1 MTFLAEDHSWFI
13 SERHLRRI
21 LNSLGLFR
29 RRNKSYIIKVASFI
43 SRQLDLSGR
52 QYGYRLMHLKC
63 MLSGFVIS
71 RENVRVLLGIL
82 DPERVNLRK
91 KRRLVRRRYFTSGP
105 NQVWH
110 IDSYD
115 KLTPFGI
122 GINGCIDGFARYII
136 WMEASYTNSDPKVI
150 AGYFVGAILEKH
162 GCPRTVRADKGTENG
177 SVRQIQIHLRA
188 EHDDSLAGERS
199 FVYGK
204 STANTRIESLW
215 GILRK
220 QCVKFWIELFRSL
233 QVDGYFDG
241 YQLDKEL
248 IRFCF
253 MKLIQAELDGNDTI
267 AYGKPFVMY
276 HQPQLF
282 NPIDR
287 LIPVTVQQVDNTQGM
302 FRTKDE
308 LPCDEDVFILCRHIF
323 QEMRWQYP
331 KDANEA
337 RKLYIDLRQIVL
349 LLI

>member
-1 MTFLAEDHSWFI
+1 
-13 SERHLRRI
+13 
-21 LNSLGLFR
+21 
-29 RRNKSYIIKVASFI
+29 
-43 SRQLDLSGR
+43 
-52 QYGYRLMHLKC
+52 

-82 DPERVNLRK
+82 DPEGVNLRK

-110 IDSYD
+110 IDSYN

-136 WMEASYTNSDPKVI
+136 WMEASYTNSDPK
-150 AGYFVGAILEKH
+150 
-162 GCPRTVRADKGTENG
+162 
-177 SVRQIQIHLRA
+177 IHLRA

-204 STANTRIESLW
+204 STANTRIKSLW

-220 QCVKFWIELFRSL
+220 QCVKFWVELFRSL

-253 MKLIQAELDGNDTI
+253 MKLIQAELDGFVLMWNMHTIRKNRNDTI

-282 NPIDR
+282 KTIDR

-308 LPCDEDVFILCRHIF
+308 LPCDED
-323 QEMRWQYP
+323 EMRWQYP

-337 RKLYIDLRQIVL
+337 RKLYIDLRQIDSL
-349 LLI
+349 AINLILHVTN